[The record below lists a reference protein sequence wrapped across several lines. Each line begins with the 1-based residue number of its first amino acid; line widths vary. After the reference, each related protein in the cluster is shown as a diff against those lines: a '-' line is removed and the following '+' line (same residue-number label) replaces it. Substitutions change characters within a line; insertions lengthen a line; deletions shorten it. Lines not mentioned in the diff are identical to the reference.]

1 MNVQPSRRRCS
12 FAIGAA
18 FALAAAFNVG
28 CGVAIAAPT
37 APSQASSSA
46 STLVTPA
53 KDEKLAAM
61 VPPDLRAKGNVV
73 VATEPF
79 FPPFQFAGADNQT
92 LVGLNIDLGAAL
104 GAVLG
109 IKVNFVPAKFDEIIP
124 GMQAQ
129 RYDFSIDAM
138 ADTPE
143 RRKVVDFVDYFQS
156 GSALFVPAASTA
168 NITEMASLCGHRVGV
183 VKGTFQVDDAEA
195 QATKCAASGGKKLE
209 VLVFPEQSAMI
220 LAVSSERVDAILMD
234 SAVGNY
240 LAQEARGKF
249 KQTGALTKSK
259 RKGIAVP
266 KSSPGLRDALQG
278 AMQKLIDDGTYAAIL
293 KKYNQNAGALPKA
306 TVNDGTTS

>member
-1 MNVQPSRRRCS
+1 MNLQQKRRRSVIAVGAVIALATLVDVCCS
-12 FAIGAA
+12 A
-18 FALAAAFNVG
+18 ALAA
-28 CGVAIAAPT
+28 P
-37 APSQASSSA
+37 ASR
-46 STLVTPA
+46 PA

-61 VPPDLRAKGNVV
+61 VPAELRARGAAV

-104 GAVLG
+104 GDVLG
-109 IKVNFVPAKFDEIIP
+109 LKITFVPAKFDEIIP
-124 GMQAQ
+124 GMQAK

-143 RRKVVDFVDYFQS
+143 RRKQIDFVDYFQS

-168 NITEMASLCGHRVGV
+168 KITDMAGLCGHGVGV

-195 QATKCAASGGKKLE
+195 QAAKCAAGGGKKLE
-209 VLVFPEQSAMI
+209 VSVFPDQSAMI
-220 LAVSSERVDAILMD
+220 LAVTSARVDAILMD

-240 LAQEARGKF
+240 LAQEAHGKF
-249 KQTGALTKSK
+249 KQSGELTKPK

-266 KSSPGLRDALQG
+266 KSSPTLRDALQG
-278 AMQKLIDDGTYAAIL
+278 AMQKLIDDGTYTAIL
-293 KKYNQNAGALPKA
+293 KKYNQTAGALPKA
-306 TVNDGTTS
+306 TINDGTTS